1 MENSGWI
8 LEACAKLIA
17 ILSGLAAVISIDAV
31 IIALV
36 YACFTVPQ
44 FLFYDHVVANGKE
57 EKMLNSNAFI
67 RRKMVAYVGGYS
79 SDVSSNLVDLLR
91 QNVYFPNGV
100 TLQDD
105 YKMAIHC
112 SLKGCMMSFI
122 TSGGARYQNLLSDVY
137 MTASFAF

>member
-1 MENSGWI
+1 MLNLTAAANRVYDAFLGCWEAIMENSGWI

-67 RRKMVAYVGGYS
+67 RRKMVAYIGGYS
-79 SDVSSNLVDLLR
+79 SDVSKSCRL
-91 QNVYFPNGV
+91 
-100 TLQDD
+100 T
-105 YKMAIHC
+105 
-112 SLKGCMMSFI
+112 
-122 TSGGARYQNLLSDVY
+122 
-137 MTASFAF
+137 